1 MSGLKFPKEETK
13 KKRMSHPASI
23 LGSRKGRCYL
33 CGRYTQ
39 TEEHHIFGGPNR
51 TLSEQYGLKVDLCLE
66 CNQFGAHEVLVT
78 VEYPDG
84 TRITEA
90 TYTIDGK
97 WKMIAKVL
105 GGIVIAWKP
114 FPEPYKEN

>member
-33 CGRYTQ
+33 CSRYGQ

-51 TLSEQYGLKVDLCLE
+51 TLSEKYGLKVDLCLE
-66 CNQFGAHEVLVT
+66 CHRFGAHAVHKDQAVMDELHRL
-78 VEYPDG
+78 G
-84 TRITEA
+84 QEA
-90 TYTIDGK
+90 FESQIGSREQFRK
-97 WKMIAKVL
+97 IFGRNWL
-105 GGIVIAWKP
+105 
-114 FPEPYKEN
+114 

>member
-13 KKRMSHPASI
+13 KKKMSHPASI

-66 CNQFGAHEVLVT
+66 CHQFGVHAVHKDQAVMDELHRQ
-78 VEYPDG
+78 G
-84 TRITEA
+84 QEA
-90 TYTIDGK
+90 FEEQ
-97 WKMIAKVL
+97 L
-105 GGIVIAWKP
+105 GSR
-114 FPEPYKEN
+114 KEFMQIFGRNYL